1 MTAIFAN
8 DESGWSVLEADAF
21 EKEEKLHDLIEEAPH
36 LMPLSGAPRIIILG
50 REVTCGSG
58 SADLLA
64 IEESGRPVVI
74 EIKLAQNP
82 EARRAVVAQVL
93 SYASFL
99 KGLSAGEFDHRL
111 AAHLAK
117 RGSTAAT
124 VAEFV
129 AQSDQT
135 TSFNPEAFLS
145 SLESHL
151 AEGSFRLVLV
161 LDSAPA
167 DLVQV
172 VGYLEAI
179 TQGRV
184 DIDLVTVSAYHVA
197 GTLLLVPQ
205 RVDPANNAGEPASKK
220 PAAGGAPPKSI
231 TVRGHAEFM
240 ASIAEAAA
248 PIRPELERLAGW
260 ARQLE
265 QDGLA
270 TLYNSTGVDSSRWTL
285 SPRVKGHDAGLA
297 AVWNDNGAYLTVY
310 RTVFERLAPT
320 ALASLEQAGI
330 DVRQGNSVKQPS
342 GEVLDIL
349 REAYT
354 EAGAKKLSGT

>member
-21 EKEEKLHDLIEEAPH
+21 EKEEKLHDLVEEAPH
-36 LMPLSGAPRIIILG
+36 LMPLAGAPRIVVLG

-64 IEESGRPVVI
+64 IEDAGRPVVI

-99 KGLSAGEFDHRL
+99 KGLSVDELDERL
-111 AAHLAK
+111 APHLAK

-129 AQSDQT
+129 EQSDQT
-135 TSFNPEAFLS
+135 TSFDAEEFRS

-167 DLVQV
+167 DLTQL

-179 TQGRV
+179 THGRV
-184 DIDLVTVSAYHVA
+184 EIDLVTVSAYHVS

-205 RVDPANNAGEPASKK
+205 RVDPASDLAESPSRRR
-220 PAAGGAPPKSI
+220 AAGGTAPKAI
-231 TVRGHAEFM
+231 TVRGHQEFM
-240 ASIAEAAA
+240 ASIATAATA
-248 PIRPELERLAGW
+248 IRPELERLADW
-260 ARQLE
+260 AVRLE
-265 QDGLA
+265 KDGLA

-285 SPRVKGHDAGLA
+285 SPRVKGHDSGLA

-320 ALASLEQAGI
+320 TLAALEHSVDI
-330 DVRQGNSVKQPS
+330 RQGNSVKQPS
-342 GEVLDIL
+342 SDILATL
-349 REAYT
+349 REAYV
-354 EAGAKKLSGT
+354 EATGKKLAST